1 MILFILCALRP
12 DKEFEIPVSYLGIPQ
27 KVTSSLNFRLFA
39 IQCIVSVV
47 RSVLTNID
55 GLDRLHS
62 LQARLKALFKDCHV
76 NIKLSMK
83 CWEMTFLGSKGRFAL
98 FFLFYHFE

>member
-1 MILFILCALRP
+1 MFLKHNIHIVHRLF
-12 DKEFEIPVSYLGIPQ
+12 SYTRLDIYYRLKKVVGFYYSLVLVI

-39 IQCIVSVV
+39 IQCIESMV
-47 RSVLTNID
+47 RSNID

-62 LQARLKALFKDCHV
+62 LQARLKALFKDSHV

-83 CWEMTFLGSKGRFAL
+83 C
-98 FFLFYHFE
+98 